1 MPTAPHIKGIVRT
14 ATTRTPHF
22 EEARDETSNSRRC
35 SMRARGPDDLLLGK
49 LGWQSETYQLVWP
62 RPSNTKVDTRVIEM
76 IGAIGPA
83 TISGA
88 GY

>member
-1 MPTAPHIKGIVRT
+1 
-14 ATTRTPHF
+14 
-22 EEARDETSNSRRC
+22 
-35 SMRARGPDDLLLGK
+35 MRLRIRAVAACALGFPDDLLLGK

-76 IGAIGPA
+76 IGAIEPA